1 MNDQLIR
8 DLLHEVADDVEPTD
22 RLDTIRAATSPRRG
36 GRGWWAAGG
45 IGLVAASVVT
55 ALALTTGGAP
65 RRTAPAPAGPSPTT
79 TSSAEPTPPVDDP
92 SQHLDDLEELRRFAD
107 GVRAV
112 YFIGDTPA
120 GPRLYREFRTMDR
133 DDPLSVAVAAAVGRT
148 RDGRPL
154 PPEDPDYRVVW
165 PPLTGAS
172 AEVSPTGDVLDVS
185 LGGDPERDLRS
196 RGDLTTEEARLAIEA
211 LVRTAQAAV
220 GDRLP
225 VRFLLFGEPVDM
237 LLGVPTSEP
246 VTTRPDL
253 DVLAH
258 VSLSDP
264 FEGQVVDNDEPFV
277 VRGAAS
283 SFEGN
288 VVTRIQRWEGTEVV
302 AEEPTI
308 AGAYEDR
315 LLPFSVTF
323 DLTGV
328 PPGDYVV
335 MSRTD
340 DPSGQGMFD
349 TDTRRITVID

>member
-1 MNDQLIR
+1 MTDQLIR
-8 DLLHEVADDVEPTD
+8 DLLREVADGVEPGD
-22 RLDTIRAATSPRRG
+22 RLDAIRAATSARRV
-36 GRGWWAAGG
+36 GRGWWVAGG
-45 IGLVAASVVT
+45 VGLVAACVVT
-55 ALALTTGGAP
+55 ALALTTGAAP
-65 RRTAPAPAGPSPTT
+65 RTTAPGPAEPSPSPT
-79 TSSAEPTPPVDDP
+79 SVDGP
-92 SQHLDDLEELRRFAD
+92 SQRVDSLEELRRFAE

-112 YFIGDTPA
+112 YYIGDTPA

-172 AEVSPTGDVLDVS
+172 AEVSSTGDVIDVS
-185 LGGDPERDLRS
+185 LGGDPERDLRT
-196 RGDLTTEEARLAIEA
+196 RGELSAEEAQLAIEA
-211 LVRTAQAAV
+211 LVRTAQAAA
-220 GDRLP
+220 GERLP
-225 VRFLLFGEPVDM
+225 VRFLLFGDPVDT

-246 VTTRPDL
+246 VTAGSDL

-277 VRGAAS
+277 VRGAAN

-302 AEEPTI
+302 AEQPTI
-308 AGAYEDR
+308 AGWNEDK
-315 LLPFSVTF
+315 LFPFEVTF
-323 DLTGV
+323 DLTDV

-335 MSRTD
+335 ISRTD
-340 DPSGQGMFD
+340 DPSGAGMFD
-349 TDTRRITVID
+349 TDTRRIRVAA